1 MGAHIPGLLESN
13 VKNQWSPNNNLEPR
27 VPGSGSR
34 VQSSTSW
41 HASSIMRFGF
51 EMENFMRLQQSPR
64 NARTVRLDVEPLHR
78 SKQEW
83 HCDFWA
89 GKIGGR
95 EGE

>member
-1 MGAHIPGLLESN
+1 MFQAQALEYKAQPLGTRHPL
-13 VKNQWSPNNNLEPR
+13 V
-27 VPGSGSR
+27 
-34 VQSSTSW
+34 
-41 HASSIMRFGF
+41 RFGF